1 MVTIL
6 MMSRK
11 MAILGLLKMKLF
23 RNKDEG
29 VTISVHGVSNKTL
42 SCDSNYAV
50 DMFMRL

>member
-29 VTISVHGVSNKTL
+29 VTISVHGVRNKTL

-50 DMFMRL
+50 DMFM